1 MTVLEPTVLVAR
13 QSGSAEVATVPVG
26 CRAPS
31 WPAETDAAAIPDTEQ
46 DEWERTASEVA
57 GLEAVAFGSAAFGAS
72 AWAASTELGSALE
85 HSASDSPG

>member
-1 MTVLEPTVLVAR
+1 MIVLEPTVLVAR
-13 QSGSAEVATVPVG
+13 QSASAEVASEPVG

-46 DEWERTASEVA
+46 AEWERTATGAVPP
-57 GLEAVAFGSAAFGAS
+57 EAVAFGLAAFGAS